1 MEPNSA
7 TYMRTVRRNTISN
20 PSFGTRRHNS
30 VISVVLPLD
39 DEKSRIKVSLD
50 KLSYLKAGW
59 DGLEALPIAKKV
71 IANVSHLLATSD
83 NLDWKGWAIEPN
95 INGTVI
101 LRSNSRRSCVSLG
114 ADSFSFFIKNG
125 KDVEGQDEVCF
136 TSETVLSVMRSVNKL
151 TEWKHRLPC
160 GRFY

>member
-1 MEPNSA
+1 MDPNTA
-7 TYMRTVRRNTISN
+7 TYSRTVRHSTISN
-20 PSFGTRRHNS
+20 PSFGTRRHNR
-30 VISVVLPLD
+30 VIPVVLPLG

-101 LRSNSRRSCVSLG
+101 LRSNSRRSCISLG

-125 KDVEGQDEVCF
+125 KDVEGQDEVCL
-136 TSETVLSVMRSVNKL
+136 TSEAVLSVMRSVNKL
-151 TEWKHRLPC
+151 TE
-160 GRFY
+160 